1 MLEILRQNQKW
12 RREFLRAFSV
22 LLPIVFVFGTF
33 IFYASFVY
41 SGEGGSEN
49 YENCSNSTDDD
60 SDSYVD
66 WNDLECLRAPGVPNM
81 EAASDTGSLST
92 DNITSDNTPD
102 FTISCD
108 SNHTVTL
115 IDGGVEGVSGACSLD
130 IITLIS
136 EPLSEGVHSFT
147 STQTGVVGEVTAQTS
162 SPSAA
167 LSVTIDTGAP
177 ALSSASVNTITLTL
191 TYGESLNTGSIP
203 AANSFAIDVDGSP
216 MTVNSVDV
224 TGATVVLTLDTSVG
238 DGTTV
243 TLDYTA
249 GAAPIQDIAGNG
261 APNFSGESVTNN
273 TDTTAPTVSTVTSPT
288 VAGSYNVSDT
298 ISIRVTFTEAVTVTG
313 TPQLTLET
321 GDTDA
326 VVNYASGSGTTI
338 LTFIYT
344 VASGETS
351 SDLDYNGTT
360 ALALNSGTIKD
371 AALNAATLT
380 LATPGAAGSLAANEA
395 LVIDTTAPAFSSVTP
410 VTSGTV
416 DDVTTASD
424 ITFTLSEALTSGST
438 TATRT
443 SGTSDG
449 NSPHICTFA
458 GTALN
463 SGAHTLDLSDTTNSC
478 TSDVSNLVSGTVYDI
493 VFRGRDAAGNF
504 ATAVTSSSVTFDN
517 TAPTITSVSSGTAAG
532 SYNTDDVIDID
543 VTFSEAVTSTGNVT
557 VTLET
562 GTTDRTCTFTM
573 SGGTTGTCDYTVSNT
588 TSDDTSSDLDATIS
602 GTIADTAGNAM
613 SNFTPTTGL
622 AANEA
627 LVIDTTEPTISSVS
641 ASAPDTTSTTI
652 TWTTDESSNSKV
664 SYGTATGVYT
674 TNATDASSVTS
685 HSIALS
691 SLTSGTAYFYV
702 AVSAD
707 SVGNYSTS
715 TEQTVTT
722 ASPVATTVVRETSS
736 GGRIQ
741 IIPYN
746 NVPDNPPTPI
756 ETIKETAEAII
767 DYIIPDFLQPK
778 EEAPPEPP
786 LVPAMPQVALQG
798 EWDLIS
804 NSVLENFVFGPL
816 PSEITNLTLK
826 FPKLGE
832 VFDSLGIVGIADLN
846 KLQDVSINLPK
857 IEDKANP
864 PTEVV
869 FAKTSEGGIAV
880 SSSLNVGGDGVVEQ
894 RIHTLGGKALTLEIK
909 PEGKAESVKGLL
921 TFKRKAE
928 AAIINIPTDS
938 LLASAMLAVGALGEK
953 AQASVVGPE
962 LLIFAFEYTDPDGDG
977 IYTADIKTPQTEGE
991 YEVITIIEYKD
1002 EKQGSKELR
1011 MVTVIDPEGYV
1022 YEKDSLDREIRIKDA
1037 VVSIFEMTPSG
1048 EVLWDAK
1055 KYSQD
1060 NPQTTGKTGKYAFL
1074 VPEGS
1079 YFISVESSG
1088 HDLYR
1093 SKPFD
1098 VREGNPVHQNI
1109 ELVKKNGWL
1118 YNLLDWKIGVIF
1130 LILAI
1135 YVTHIIDRRRRLTSP
1150 AKNF

>member
-1 MLEILRQNQKW
+1 MHKMFGILRQNQKW

-167 LSVTIDTGAP
+167 LSVTIDTGTP
-177 ALSSASVNTITLTL
+177 ALSSASVNTTTLTL

-298 ISIRVTFTEAVTVTG
+298 ISIRVTFKEAVTVTG

-493 VFRGRDAAGNF
+493 VFRGMDAAGNF

-573 SGGTTGTCDYTVSNT
+573 SGGTTGTCNYTVQAGDT
-588 TSDDTSSDLDATIS
+588 TSDLTVSTIS
-602 GTIADTAGNAM
+602 GTIADAATNAV
-613 SNFTPTTGL
+613 SDFAPATNL
-622 AANEA
+622 AANKA
-627 LVIDTTEPTISSVS
+627 LVIDTTAPTITNNTYTLSSPNTV
-641 ASAPDTTSTTI
+641 TI
-652 TWTTDESSNSKV
+652 TWTTNEIASSLVNYGPTS
-664 SYGTATGVYT
+664 SYGTATDE
-674 TNATDASSVTS
+674 TDTSPRVTS
-685 HSIALS
+685 HSVAISGITNCATYYYSVESKDSALNTTS
-691 SLTSGTAYFYV
+691 SENSFFAGFSCGGGGGAWLYSISVPPIINQTVPTINSVPLTSSCPILPNTPKLLKLNITNPTVKILQQVLNCKGFI
-702 AVSAD
+702 VS
-707 SVGNYSTS
+707 
-715 TEQTVTT
+715 
-722 ASPVATTVVRETSS
+722 SS
-736 GGRIQ
+736 GGGSKGE
-741 IIPYN
+741 
-746 NVPDNPPTPI
+746 
-756 ETIKETAEAII
+756 ETNYFGAKTKDAVRRFQKAHNLKI
-767 DYIIPDFLQPK
+767 D
-778 EEAPPEPP
+778 
-786 LVPAMPQVALQG
+786 
-798 EWDLIS
+798 
-804 NSVLENFVFGPL
+804 
-816 PSEITNLTLK
+816 
-826 FPKLGE
+826 
-832 VFDSLGIVGIADLN
+832 GIVGPATRAELN
-846 KLQDVSINLPK
+846 KVN
-857 IEDKANP
+857 
-864 PTEVV
+864 
-869 FAKTSEGGIAV
+869 
-880 SSSLNVGGDGVVEQ
+880 
-894 RIHTLGGKALTLEIK
+894 
-909 PEGKAESVKGLL
+909 
-921 TFKRKAE
+921 
-928 AAIINIPTDS
+928 
-938 LLASAMLAVGALGEK
+938 
-953 AQASVVGPE
+953 
-962 LLIFAFEYTDPDGDG
+962 
-977 IYTADIKTPQTEGE
+977 
-991 YEVITIIEYKD
+991 
-1002 EKQGSKELR
+1002 
-1011 MVTVIDPEGYV
+1011 
-1022 YEKDSLDREIRIKDA
+1022 
-1037 VVSIFEMTPSG
+1037 
-1048 EVLWDAK
+1048 
-1055 KYSQD
+1055 
-1060 NPQTTGKTGKYAFL
+1060 
-1074 VPEGS
+1074 
-1079 YFISVESSG
+1079 
-1088 HDLYR
+1088 
-1093 SKPFD
+1093 
-1098 VREGNPVHQNI
+1098 
-1109 ELVKKNGWL
+1109 
-1118 YNLLDWKIGVIF
+1118 
-1130 LILAI
+1130 
-1135 YVTHIIDRRRRLTSP
+1135 
-1150 AKNF
+1150 